1 MTRELRESV
10 AALES
15 SPPNR
20 GHVHADTRDL
30 LWIATG
36 TAGEEAC
43 DGARAGRALACLREG
58 RWPEL
63 VALFGLDFTLAACL
77 GEESRLL
84 CTRGPASRLPLYVA
98 AGPSRSPLAT
108 RLWIGSGDGR
118 VSQDFMRHHLANA
131 LMPSPIECDHTL
143 ETASTAWLRTPRG
156 VVLEWR
162 GGRTTIVARYGCPPM
177 PQAARRLDDAAC
189 VDWLRRSVDAR
200 ILSVAGTERV
210 ATELSGGIDSG
221 VVAARARSLL
231 GDRFAGGVT
240 LTGPYHELRRERAF
254 VDATVAHAGTT
265 TRFVDLPSNLPF
277 GSLHAAPAHDEPSL
291 SSLPWALLSTVF
303 AAARGLGASV
313 LCHGIGG
320 DQVFT
325 DPPSRFES
333 LHGWGGRPRFAGW
346 RTGLGVLHERR
357 CIRQLYFGGE
367 RSLAITPAFLLYD
380 GWYDRY
386 LAPAS
391 GVRYEG
397 IFVDHEVMRA
407 CEALRLRS
415 RVVGDIPKSL
425 PREVFANELAPTVL
439 ARRGKAGFDG
449 VYQRGL
455 RRHLQDVCDLLEE
468 EATALERA
476 RINPSALIRA
486 IRDHARVGWGSN
498 ATPAFAALSW
508 AVWHHAL
515 RRDGRLPAEITRA
528 RETQVVAGRR

>member
-1 MTRELRESV
+1 MTTELRETL

-20 GHVHADTRDL
+20 GRVHGDARDL

-36 TAGEEAC
+36 TDGEDARDE
-43 DGARAGRALACLREG
+43 ARAGSALACLREG

-63 VALFGLDFTLAACL
+63 VELFGLDFTLAACL
-77 GEESRLL
+77 GDGSRLV

-108 RLWIGSGDGR
+108 QLWTRPGIGH
-118 VSQDFMRHHLANA
+118 VSQAFMRHHLANA
-131 LMPSPIECDHTL
+131 LLPSPIECDHTL
-143 ETASTAWLRTPRG
+143 HTASTAWLRTPRG

-162 GGRTTIVARYGCPPM
+162 DGRTTVVARYGCPPM
-177 PQAARRLDDAAC
+177 PQSVRRLDDAAC
-189 VDWLRRSVDAR
+189 VDWLRQSVDAR
-200 ILSVAGTERV
+200 ILALAGTERV

-221 VVAARARSLL
+221 IVTARARSLL

-240 LTGPYHELRRERAF
+240 LTGPYHELRRERGF

-277 GSLHAAPAHDEPSL
+277 GSLHAVPAHDEPSL
-291 SSLPWALLSTVF
+291 SSLPWALLSAVF
-303 AAARGLGASV
+303 AAARELGARV

-325 DPPSRFES
+325 DPPPRFES

-346 RTGLGVLHERR
+346 RLGLGVLRERR
-357 CIRQLYFGGE
+357 RIRRLYFGGE
-367 RSLAITPAFLLYD
+367 RSLSPAPAFLLHD
-380 GWYDRY
+380 GWCDRY
-386 LAPAS
+386 LAPTF
-391 GVRYEG
+391 GLRYEG
-397 IFVDHEVMRA
+397 IFVDYQIMRA
-407 CEALRLRS
+407 CEELRS
-415 RVVGDIPKSL
+415 RRRVVGDIPKSL
-425 PREVFANELAPTVL
+425 PREVFSNELAPPVL

-455 RRHLQDVCDLLEE
+455 RHHLEDVCGLLEG
-468 EATALERA
+468 EATALERV

-486 IRDHARVGWGSN
+486 IREHARLGWGSN

-508 AVWHHAL
+508 AVWHRAL
-515 RRDGRLPAEITRA
+515 RRDGRLPAEVTRA